1 MGNLINTLKKF
12 VANKNTVTIL
22 AVIAGLVVLW
32 IFYNYRVNNAIDPVK
47 VPYAN
52 KPISATSIITQEDFD
67 YIEVSRKFL
76 KGVNVITDPSQLIGY
91 YVNVGTSIPE
101 GGLFY
106 RSQIVESKDLPD
118 SLYSDLPEG
127 YTAYLLKVDN
137 KTTIGNSIY
146 DGDYVDI
153 YVSYKSTANSD
164 ITVIGPL
171 IEHIKVLGVM
181 DSQNKRVF
189 DDNSSRTPAY
199 LAFGVNE
206 EQFTLLHG
214 AEAISRLEMF
224 PVPRGKYYT
233 ENEGETLVGSQN
245 IIDYINSVTML
256 EKSDNA
262 VNAANE

>member
-1 MGNLINTLKKF
+1 MGNLVNTLKKF

-22 AVIAGLVVLW
+22 AILAGLIILW
-32 IFYNYRVNNAIDPVK
+32 IFYNYRVNNAIDPVR
-47 VPYAN
+47 VPYAT
-52 KPISATSIITQEDFD
+52 KAISATSVITQEDID

-76 KGVNVITDPSQLIGY
+76 KGVNIITDPSQLIGY

-106 RSQIVESKDLPD
+106 RNQVVESKDLPS

-127 YTAYLLKVDN
+127 YTAYLLKVDS

-153 YVSYKSTANSD
+153 YVSYPNDANV
-164 ITVIGPL
+164 TVIGPL

-181 DSQNKRVF
+181 DAQNKRVF

-199 LAFGVNE
+199 LAFGVDE

-214 AEAISRLEMF
+214 AEAINRLEMF

-245 IIDYINSVTML
+245 IVDYINSVTML
-256 EKSDNA
+256 ETSDNA
-262 VNAANE
+262 ISATN